1 MTKNFRELTEKERRG
16 IRKLVTDRCANYHED
31 YGCLPLDC
39 NCVMLEKVYCGNAM
53 CRYFRES
60 VLPNDPEYGCLPLD
74 CNCVM
79 LEKVYCGNAMC
90 RYFRES
96 VLPNDPELSAS
107 LQNLAAKRCKHCV
120 KPFPAKGRTMYCSAR
135 CRKEAQKKQTAKRVQ
150 KHRRNKGTP

>member
-1 MTKNFRELTEKERRG
+1 MTKPVRELTDKELRR

-31 YGCLPLDC
+31 
-39 NCVMLEKVYCGNAM
+39 
-53 CRYFRES
+53 
-60 VLPNDPEYGCLPLD
+60 YGCLPLD

-107 LQNLAAKRCKHCV
+107 LQNLAAKRCKHCG
-120 KPFPAKGRTMYCSAR
+120 KPFPAKGRTMYCSDR
-135 CRKEAQKKQTAKRVQ
+135 CRNEAQKKQTAKRVQ

>member
-1 MTKNFRELTEKERRG
+1 MANIVRELTEKEVRG
-16 IRKLVTDRCANYHED
+16 IRRLVVERCANYHED
-31 YGCLPLDC
+31 
-39 NCVMLEKVYCGNAM
+39 
-53 CRYFRES
+53 
-60 VLPNDPEYGCLPLD
+60 YGCLPLD

-107 LQNLAAKRCKHCV
+107 LQNLAAKRCKHCG
-120 KPFPAKGRTMYCSAR
+120 KPFPAKGRAMYCSDR

-150 KHRRNKGTP
+150 KHRRKRRRCNDLR